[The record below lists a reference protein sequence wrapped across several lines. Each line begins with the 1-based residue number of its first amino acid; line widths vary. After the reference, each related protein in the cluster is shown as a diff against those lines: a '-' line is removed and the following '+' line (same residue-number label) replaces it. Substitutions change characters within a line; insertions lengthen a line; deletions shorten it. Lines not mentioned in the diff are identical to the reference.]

1 MWKDKCGWCVAI
13 KMKSRGRIKSI
24 DAKDEST
31 YQVDKMLDVDEI
43 IKVKGISGLQ
53 DLQAELEEVHIL
65 ITESF

>member
-1 MWKDKCGWCVAI
+1 
-13 KMKSRGRIKSI
+13 MKSRGRIKSI